1 MYLREVEIMNR
12 ERKGY
17 WQKYSQS
24 VPVLYSMTL
33 GKGDGMPSDR
43 YLLILWTARVVLDL
57 KFPTLTEVSGQVV
70 DVIVYQKY
78 FCQLH

>member
-1 MYLREVEIMNR
+1 
-12 ERKGY
+12 
-17 WQKYSQS
+17 
-24 VPVLYSMTL
+24 MTL

-57 KFPTLTEVSGQVV
+57 KFPTLTEASGQVV